1 VGADFSSRPAPRDP
15 SNSAFIRAGE
25 RIAQSPGLTRLAVY
39 DERKQSAENRAAHN
53 DSIPRESRRH
63 RKLRRRAKRQKQR
76 RSRRLAQLNRAVA
89 EREGW
94 MVVVESDP
102 AFDPLRSNPEYV
114 SLVHDLHATA
124 DGAN

>member
-1 VGADFSSRPAPRDP
+1 MAKIADA
-15 SNSAFIRAGE
+15 
-25 RIAQSPGLTRLAVY
+25 Y
-39 DERKQSAENRAAHN
+39 
-53 DSIPRESRRH
+53 
-63 RKLRRRAKRQKQR
+63 AKRGYPAALEAMTEASHQNPPYILVDDAR
-76 RSRRLAQLNRAVA
+76 RLSFAGDTRASLAQLKRAVA